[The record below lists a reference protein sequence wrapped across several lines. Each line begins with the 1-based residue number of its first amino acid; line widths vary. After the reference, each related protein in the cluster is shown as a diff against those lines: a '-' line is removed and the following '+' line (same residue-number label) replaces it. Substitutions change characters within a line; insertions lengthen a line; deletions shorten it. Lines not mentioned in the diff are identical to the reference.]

1 MASYAN
7 EKLYYKVGEEVVG
20 LDEYKLT
27 YVERS
32 YISGRIEGE
41 VGECKT

>member
-1 MASYAN
+1 MATYGN

-32 YISGRIEGE
+32 HISVWVEGT
-41 VGECKT
+41 VG